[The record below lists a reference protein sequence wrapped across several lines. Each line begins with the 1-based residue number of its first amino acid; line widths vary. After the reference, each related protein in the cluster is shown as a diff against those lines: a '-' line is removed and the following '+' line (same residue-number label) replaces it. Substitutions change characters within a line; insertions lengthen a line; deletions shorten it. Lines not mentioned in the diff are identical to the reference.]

1 MPLFGRRQQDAP
13 RHPAAAPTVPGLAE
27 AVAARGWQPAPAKPF
42 GGRLEDAVHEITRT
56 LYGAARGTVYGNE
69 ITVGATIF
77 RDAFSGSI
85 DGRSYLVANAWTYL
99 EPKLFGN
106 EPHLGDVAV
115 CAAELPSIVPIVLAQ
130 PRRFRPALRVRD
142 TPTGNPEFDDRY
154 LAVPLPVAGQGV
166 LTPEVQQRIMGHDDW
181 VFWGED
187 YLLICVSK
195 GPFRTVEDV
204 TRRVGEVMGIIGAI
218 PASVMPAHVDHSQD
232 GLMAQISRLDTVEDA
247 LAFLQRLTHEQRE
260 QLARSDTPL
269 AAFAWVQTP
278 DEAMARLQQ
287 LDNAA
292 KMQLFAMFMRAED
305 RYR

>member
-1 MPLFGRRQQDAP
+1 MPLFGRRQQDMP
-13 RHPAAAPTVPGLAE
+13 SHPAAAPTVPGLAA
-27 AVAARGWQPAPAKPF
+27 AVAAQGWQPAPARPF
-42 GGRLEDAVHEITRT
+42 GGRLADPVHDITRT
-56 LYGAARGTVYGNE
+56 MYGAARGTVYGNQ
-69 ITVGATIF
+69 ITVGTTIF

-85 DGRSYLVANAWTYL
+85 DGRTYLVANAWTYI

-115 CAAELPSIVPIVLAQ
+115 CAAELPSMLPMLLAQ
-130 PRRFRPALRVRD
+130 PRRFHPARRGRG
-142 TPTGNPEFDDRY
+142 TPTGNPGFDDRY
-154 LAVPLPVAGQGV
+154 LVMPLPAAGPDV
-166 LTPEVQQRIMGHDDW
+166 LTPEIQQRIMGHDDW
-181 VFWGED
+181 VFWAED

-195 GPFRTVEDV
+195 GAFRTVEDV

-218 PASVMPAHVDHSQD
+218 PASVMPARVDHSQD

-292 KMQLFAMFMRAED
+292 KMQLIAMFMRAED
-305 RYR
+305 R

>member
-1 MPLFGRRQQDAP
+1 MPLFGRRHQDAP
-13 RHPAAAPTVPGLAE
+13 THPAAAPTVPGLAE
-27 AVAARGWQPAPAKPF
+27 AVAAQGWHPAPAKPF
-42 GGRLEDAVHEITRT
+42 GGRLQDPVHEITRA
-56 LYGAARGTVYGNE
+56 LYGAARGTVYGNQ
-69 ITVGATIF
+69 ITVGSTIF

-115 CAAELPSIVPIVLAQ
+115 CATELPTITPILLAQ
-130 PRRFRPALRVRD
+130 PRQFQLMRRIRG

-154 LAVPLPVAGQGV
+154 LVVRLPAAGPEV
-166 LTPEVQQRIMGHDDW
+166 LTPELQQRIMGHDDW

-187 YLLICVSK
+187 YLLACVSK
-195 GPFRTVEDV
+195 GAFRTVEDV

-218 PASVMPAHVDHSQD
+218 PASVMPTHVDHSQD
-232 GLMAQISRLDTVEDA
+232 DLMAQISRLDTIEDG
-247 LAFLQRLTHEQRE
+247 LAFLQRLTREQRE

-278 DEAMARLQQ
+278 EEAMARLQQ

-292 KMQLFAMFMRAED
+292 RMRLIAMFMRAED
-305 RYR
+305 R